1 MNRPPPPPFGPD
13 DDDRQ
18 PMTGHVEG
26 QLARKADLHVI
37 GGQNAPARSEIIA
50 AIKHWHKGLRDRV
63 TGEIRPWSTLIITHI
78 DSGRVI
84 RQLDVRPD
92 EDDMDLAFDI
102 NSIIDGHGRPL
113 ANNTQITQNYQIDCY
128 FEGRTDP
135 QGNQVVDVH
144 PSANMDGIGYKS
156 SQNNPFMRQRGTPQ
170 DFNQQEFRHREQ
182 NQNMVMGLVHLTV
195 HELHDQLREAKDEL
209 KWWRDRE
216 KSIQE
221 RERQLKKDENDHEIA
236 MLREKGRIKRNM
248 FIVAKIGRYLPIIA
262 SRLDERLFGL
272 SQLTGE
278 EKEAKAA
285 SVVKS
290 ILSKLSNDAEGQ
302 ARFEQVAAILNLTD
316 EDKQKI
322 SDLGV
327 MMWLEEE
334 QKKMRR
340 EAELAQ
346 KGGFAG
352 LGDDIKGMLDDVKT
366 PKERQLGDG
375 SK

>member
-1 MNRPPPPPFGPD
+1 MNRPPPPPFGHD
-13 DDDRQ
+13 DDDH
-18 PMTGHVEG
+18 PMMGTVEG
-26 QLARKADLHVI
+26 PLARKAELRVV
-37 GGQNAPARSEIIA
+37 GGQHEPARPELIA
-50 AIKHWHKGLRDRV
+50 FVKHCHKGLRNRV
-63 TGEIRPWSTLIITHI
+63 TGEIQPWTTLMLIHI

-84 RQLDVRPD
+84 RQFDVRPD
-92 EDDMDLAFDI
+92 EDDIDLAIEIDQVV
-102 NSIIDGHGRPL
+102 NSHGRPL
-113 ANNTQITQNYQIDCY
+113 ANNTQITQNYQLDCY

-135 QGNQVVDVH
+135 QQSVVVDVH
-144 PSANMDGIGYKS
+144 PSANMDGLGYKGT
-156 SQNNPFMRQRGTPQ
+156 QNSPYMRARGTPQ
-170 DFNQQEFRHREQ
+170 DFAQQDFRHREQ
-182 NQNMVMGLVHLTV
+182 HQQMTMGLVHLTV
-195 HELHDQLREAKDEL
+195 HQLAEQNQRLQTRITQLEAREDDIKRREREL
-209 KWWRDRE
+209 KDLE
-216 KSIQE
+216 HQ
-221 RERQLKKDENDHEIA
+221 HELA

-272 SQLTGE
+272 SQLTSE
-278 EKEAKAA
+278 EKEHKAA
-285 SVVKS
+285 EVVKS

-302 ARFEQVAAILNLTD
+302 ARFDEVAAILNLTD
-316 EDKQKI
+316 DDKQKI
-322 SDLGV
+322 KDLGV

-366 PKERQLGDG
+366 PKERQLSDG